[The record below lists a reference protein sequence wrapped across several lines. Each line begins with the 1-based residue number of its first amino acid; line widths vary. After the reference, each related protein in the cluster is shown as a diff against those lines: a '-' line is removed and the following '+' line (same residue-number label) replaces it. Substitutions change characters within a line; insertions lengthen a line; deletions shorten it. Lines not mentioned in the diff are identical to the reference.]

1 VALLEQM
8 TIFDFIEKP
17 QKHETPE
24 SKMMFEMLFGN
35 ISGPVSQCVN
45 CLCMKCANNVEEV
58 WHKVKPE
65 EQKEP
70 CFNCDE
76 CSLYTGK
83 YNHRVQRKED
93 CACYIMSDYAARL
106 KRKKMKFIKNSS

>member
-1 VALLEQM
+1 MKQM
-8 TIFDFIEKP
+8 DIFDFIEKP
-17 QKHETPE
+17 QEPEKPE
-24 SKMMFEMLFGN
+24 SKTMFETLFES
-35 ISGPVSQCVN
+35 ISNPVEQCAN

-76 CSLYTGK
+76 CTIYTGEYK
-83 YNHRVQRKED
+83 HRVKRKED
-93 CACYIMSDYAARL
+93 CANFIISDYAAGL
-106 KRKKMKFIKNSS
+106 KRKKLKLQ

>member
-1 VALLEQM
+1 MKQM
-8 TIFDFIEKP
+8 DIFDFIEKP
-17 QKHETPE
+17 HEPE
-24 SKMMFEMLFGN
+24 KPENKTMFETLFEN
-35 ISGPVSQCVN
+35 INYPVSQCVN

-76 CSLYTGK
+76 CSLYTGENK
-83 YNHRVQRKED
+83 HRIQRKED
-93 CACYIMSDYAARL
+93 CAGFVISDYAAGL
-106 KRKKMKFIKNSS
+106 KRKKFKLQ